1 MRHVREH
8 DITAQ
13 LDTLKRDVGQLAEL
27 VQRYGEKKGDDVA
40 HSLAAKAREFVE
52 RAGATSSALSDQ
64 LGSIV
69 SEPRRAIERGRTFAR
84 DEMHELEDTVS
95 EHPLASVGWAFAA
108 GLVVGWLC
116 TRR

>member
-1 MRHVREH
+1 MRHVRQR
-8 DITAQ
+8 DIASQ
-13 LDTLKRDVGQLAEL
+13 IDTLKRDVGQLAEL
-27 VQRYGEKKGDDVA
+27 VQRYGEKKGDEVA

-52 RAGATSSALSDQ
+52 RAGVTSSALSDQ
-64 LGSIV
+64 LGSLV
-69 SEPRRAIERGRTFAR
+69 SDPRHAIERGRAFAR
-84 DEMHELEDTVS
+84 DEVHELEEAVS